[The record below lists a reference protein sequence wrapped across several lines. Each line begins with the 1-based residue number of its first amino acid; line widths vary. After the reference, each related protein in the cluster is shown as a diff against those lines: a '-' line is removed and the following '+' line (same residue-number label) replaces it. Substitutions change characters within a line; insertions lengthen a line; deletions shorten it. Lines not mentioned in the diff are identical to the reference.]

1 MRCVTVTC
9 FTKTFVNKSTCAP
22 TIWSSLACEFTHF
35 HSLSPLSIS
44 DCIHSGPNRHHHLDL
59 IVAYLRESA
68 FCANINCS
76 LSPTRSL
83 QGTLQAKLGFPSP
96 TLASNLWIKV
106 ILRIETDFV
115 RMLNLCESR
124 ASDAPTQ
131 SPIKKGAAKA
141 EESMRLRLSPQ

>member
-1 MRCVTVTC
+1 MRCVTATC

-96 TLASNLWIKV
+96 TLSGHLWIEV
-106 ILRIETDFV
+106 IFRIESSGCQTSV
-115 RMLNLCESR
+115 RAERLI
-124 ASDAPTQ
+124 P
-131 SPIKKGAAKA
+131 PPKA
-141 EESMRLRLSPQ
+141 RSIRGQPRLRK